1 MHGMNLIG
9 KATGQ
14 SWLCARSVLCVAT
27 AIYVCLWG
35 SSVFAAED
43 GHGLHLHEPLSVS
56 PTLGWSG
63 LIEDTLLNFPRFT
76 ELSARDS
83 EAKALSERGG
93 KWFSG
98 PPSAYGAYLS
108 DQALTDTD
116 MAEYE
121 LGVELPLWRWNQRS
135 AAQLLG
141 TTASA
146 ESIAAASALR
156 HQVIGLLRSVLW
168 DIERAN
174 IAVSLAEEGIVLATE
189 LLRVVTRRHEAGDL
203 PMTDALL
210 ARSALLE
217 REAALIESNAI
228 LLDAERAYRSL
239 TGLDHRPANFRET
252 PNLREELNASH
263 PWLVMADAAVARSE
277 AELELVDGGAKGAP
291 VLTLGSRRER
301 GAYTD
306 YYVDSLG
313 LQVKVPFGGE
323 AHRSS
328 KTAKSL
334 RAVSVAKA
342 DRAQL
347 ARQLE
352 LDLHEAH
359 HSLVVVDAS
368 LALAAER
375 SELADRRLQMSEQ
388 AFSQGEM
395 TLFELLLQQE
405 LALTT
410 QMEAARLEVE
420 RQRAIAEIN
429 QALGEWP

>member
-1 MHGMNLIG
+1 
-9 KATGQ
+9 
-14 SWLCARSVLCVAT
+14 
-27 AIYVCLWG
+27 
-35 SSVFAAED
+35 
-43 GHGLHLHEPLSVS
+43 LHLHEPLSVS
-56 PTLGWSG
+56 STLGWPA
-63 LIEDTLLNFPRFT
+63 LIEETLLNFPRFA
-76 ELSARDS
+76 ELAARDS

-98 PPSAYGAYLS
+98 PPQVYAGYLS
-108 DQALTDTD
+108 DQALSDTD

-135 AAQLLG
+135 AAQVLG
-141 TTASA
+141 TTASS

-156 HQVIGLLRSVLW
+156 HQVIGLLRTALW

-174 IAVSLAEEGIVLATE
+174 IAVTLAEDGIVLATE

-203 PMTDALL
+203 PLTDALL
-210 ARSALLE
+210 AQSALLE
-217 REAALIESNAI
+217 REAALIESNAT

-239 TGLDHRPANFRET
+239 TGLDRRPANFKEV
-252 PNLREELNASH
+252 PILREELNASH

-277 AELELVDGGAKGAP
+277 AELELVEGGAKGPP

-306 YYVDSLG
+306 FYVDSIG

-323 AHRSS
+323 AHRST
-328 KTAKSL
+328 KTANSL
-334 RAVSVAKA
+334 RSVSVARA

-347 ARQLE
+347 ARRLE
-352 LDLHEAH
+352 LELHEAH

-368 LALAAER
+368 LALAQKR
-375 SELADRRLQMSEQ
+375 SDLADRRLQMGEQ
-388 AFSQGEM
+388 AFAQGEM

-410 QMEAARLEVE
+410 QMEAARLEAE
-420 RQRAIAEIN
+420 RQRAIAAIN